1 MKRNLVIAIISLLLT
16 ACGGN
21 VVYTQF
27 KSLPVKGWEADS
39 LVTFEPVINDTLA
52 NYEMQITIRH
62 TDAYPYQ
69 NMWLFVGIEKDST
82 VLLTDTIE
90 FYLANDRGE
99 WLGGGLTVKEL
110 PLLYRESHQFA
121 NSGTYR
127 ITLQQ
132 GMREETLKGITEVG
146 VQILSKE

>member
-1 MKRNLVIAIISLLLT
+1 MKRNLVIAIVSLLLT

-21 VVYTQF
+21 VVYTEF

-39 LVTFEPVINDTLA
+39 LLVFEPTINDTLTD
-52 NYEMQITIRH
+52 YEMQITIRH

-69 NMWLFVGIEKDST
+69 NMWLFVGVEKDST
-82 VLLTDTIE
+82 VILTDTIE
-90 FYLANDRGE
+90 FFLANDRGE

-110 PLLYRESHQFA
+110 PLMYREKYQFA
-121 NSGTYR
+121 NSGTYH

-132 GMREETLKGITEVG
+132 GMREDALRGVTEVG
-146 VQILSKE
+146 VKISSKE